1 MRMKTPDRRITVLAY
16 TLLTIW
22 LSIYAYACLATNAVT
37 VKSPDVAL
45 SAAQTTD
52 ASTDTTDAPADSSND
67 SQWTVA
73 IHSPHISGLL
83 SRFASLEK
91 KDTGDEKRFRVSAEL
106 HPDLTPQ

>member
-1 MRMKTPDRRITVLAY
+1 MKTPDRRITVLAY

-37 VKSPDVAL
+37 VRSTDVAL

-52 ASTDTTDAPADSSND
+52 APTDTTDTPADSSSD
-67 SQWTVA
+67 SQWTGA
-73 IHSPHISGLL
+73 IHSLHIGGLL

-91 KDTGDEKRFRVSAEL
+91 KDAGGEKRFRVAADL